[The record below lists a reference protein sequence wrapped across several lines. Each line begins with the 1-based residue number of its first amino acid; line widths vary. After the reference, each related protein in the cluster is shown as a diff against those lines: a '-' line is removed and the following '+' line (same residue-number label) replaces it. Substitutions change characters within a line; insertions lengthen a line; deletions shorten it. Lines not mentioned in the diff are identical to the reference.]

1 MGDDPKG
8 MERIMI
14 EYESVRDVPKTIAG
28 FFSES
33 DLEGKSRVEISYS
46 YPIGSLVVHE
56 VGVIGSYRLELLSA
70 EIDGRDEIKIRATYR
85 VEENNE

>member
-1 MGDDPKG
+1 MGNDQKG

-14 EYESVRDVPKTIAG
+14 KYESVKDVPKTIAG
-28 FFSES
+28 FFRES

-46 YPIGSLVVHE
+46 YPNGSLVVHE

-70 EIDGRDEIKIRATYR
+70 EIDGRDDLKIRATYR
-85 VEENNE
+85 IEINE

>member
-1 MGDDPKG
+1 
-8 MERIMI
+8 MI

-46 YPIGSLVVHE
+46 YPSGSLVVHE

-70 EIDGRDEIKIRATYR
+70 EIDGRDDLKIRATYR
-85 VEENNE
+85 VEEV

>member
-1 MGDDPKG
+1 MGDDQTG
-8 MERIMI
+8 MERRML
-14 EYESVRDVPKTIAG
+14 EYESVKDVPKTIAG

-46 YPIGSLVVHE
+46 YPSGSLVVHE

-70 EIDGRDEIKIRATYR
+70 EIDGRDDLKITATYR
-85 VEENNE
+85 VEVND

>member
-1 MGDDPKG
+1 MGNDQKG

-14 EYESVRDVPKTIAG
+14 EYSSVREVPKTIAG

-46 YPIGSLVVHE
+46 YPGGSLVIHE

-70 EIDGRDEIKIRATYR
+70 EIDGRSGIKIRTTYR
-85 VEENNE
+85 VEVM